1 MYRIAIKTALSIR
14 SNTNNEIVYLESGLY
29 PLEATIRRRQLAF
42 WLRTKEAANNNAVI
56 RYVVETAIRHN
67 VEYITF
73 YKELEEQYKTPT
85 NCQLEI
91 EREYKRKCSRKISD
105 AATQD
110 TNSKLGAY
118 YEINPDCDNIQY
130 DKLHELERITITR
143 YRTGSHNLRIETG
156 RHTNPIT
163 PREQRLCACGT
174 EIQTLKHIVIE
185 CGLL

>member
-1 MYRIAIKTALSIR
+1 M
-14 SNTNNEIVYLESGLY
+14 
-29 PLEATIRRRQLAF
+29 
-42 WLRTKEAANNNAVI
+42 
-56 RYVVETAIRHN
+56 
-67 VEYITF
+67 F

-91 EREYKRKCSRKISD
+91 EREYKRKWSRKISD

-174 EIQTLKHIVIE
+174 EIQTLKHIAIE
-185 CGLL
+185 SELLQELRDDTNFTNVNHFFKWNGAVTFLMKASAILKIEL